1 MSGKKSELPL
11 ARYVCDF
18 LRATIFASDPY
29 VLAVAWLW
37 NSGHQG
43 LRSLGSLPNEF
54 RKSQKVLKQKVLLK
68 FFWGSFLAAAEGV
81 RIRSREEQVRRRRTS
96 PRAAHQHF
104 GESLGEVPWAN
115 SGWACVQHCDQ
126 STDIVSM
133 IVCHSMSY
141 LSFSFCAFSS
151 TGCFFDFDNVRQNW
165 VLDVI
170 VFLVLFGGSKSFLHV
185 MAWR

>member
-29 VLAVAWLW
+29 VLAVAWLCF
-37 NSGHQG
+37 SGQG
-43 LRSLGSLPNEF
+43 SAESIGSLPNEF
-54 RKSQKVLKQKVLLK
+54 RKSTESVQYSSKKFSSSFCLVFKQKVLVSK
-68 FFWGSFLAAAEGV
+68 AFVGGSFLAAAEGV

-115 SGWACVQHCDQ
+115 SGHGCVCVFN
-126 STDIVSM
+126 TVIRALT
-133 IVCHSMSY
+133 
-141 LSFSFCAFSS
+141 LS
-151 TGCFFDFDNVRQNW
+151 VW
-165 VLDVI
+165 
-170 VFLVLFGGSKSFLHV
+170 
-185 MAWR
+185 

>member
-54 RKSQKVLKQKVLLK
+54 RKSTESVEAKSSLK
-68 FFWGSFLAAAEGV
+68 
-81 RIRSREEQVRRRRTS
+81 
-96 PRAAHQHF
+96 
-104 GESLGEVPWAN
+104 
-115 SGWACVQHCDQ
+115 
-126 STDIVSM
+126 
-133 IVCHSMSY
+133 
-141 LSFSFCAFSS
+141 
-151 TGCFFDFDNVRQNW
+151 
-165 VLDVI
+165 
-170 VFLVLFGGSKSFLHV
+170 VFL
-185 MAWR
+185 R